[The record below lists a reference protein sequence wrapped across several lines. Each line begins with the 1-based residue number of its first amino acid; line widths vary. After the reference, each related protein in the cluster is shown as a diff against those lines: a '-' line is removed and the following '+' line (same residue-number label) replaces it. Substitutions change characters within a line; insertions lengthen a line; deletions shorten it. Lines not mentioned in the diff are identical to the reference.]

1 LGTSAWTDNLL
12 DAVELGRET
21 MKTLLFAGALALFA
35 SAAVAQG
42 NIQSYSNNPHPSR
55 SASSNDASKNPA
67 AFVRQSQAQ
76 ARYGRHHRKHK
87 HHH

>member
-1 LGTSAWTDNLL
+1 
-12 DAVELGRET
+12 
-21 MKTLLFAGALALFA
+21 MKTLLIAGTLALFA
-35 SAAVAQG
+35 TAAVAQG
-42 NIQSYSNNPHPSR
+42 DIQRYSNNPHPSR

-76 ARYGRHHRKHK
+76 ARYGGHHRRHK